1 MEQKNQPE
9 KKFSTGA
16 ISATVW
22 KNVRTTKDG
31 KTFETRSISLE
42 RRYTD
47 TKGDWQTSH
56 NLRLGDL
63 PKAALVLDEAYRYL
77 VLHHKDTA
85 ATQPAKEVIPIL

>member
-22 KNVRTTKDG
+22 KNTRTSKDG
-31 KTFETRSISLE
+31 KTFETRSVSLE

-47 TKGDWQTSH
+47 NKGEWQSTHSF
-56 NLRLGDL
+56 RLGDL
-63 PKAALVLDEAYRYL
+63 PKAALVLEEAYRYL
-77 VLHHKDTA
+77 VLNDNSVA
-85 ATQPAKEVIPIL
+85 APQP